1 MRHLCRFPYVNASCG
16 IGGFRR
22 RRFKRFGASPLTQ
35 AFMLVY
41 SSLRAAFNA
50 VLGKLFNIQISTCS
64 IGCSFRSYFSSVGAV
79 AFGCLRFVG
88 GQIDWRDL
96 RNCREAMRRYREIA
110 IGRHRRIGVVSQHL
124 TFAQWASPKELTSLR
139 SRRESNPH
147 LRFRKPLFY
156 PLNYGDGIRGEEYT
170 H

>member
-16 IGGFRR
+16 IGRFRR

-96 RNCREAMRRYREIA
+96 RNCREAMRRYRDCNRPATEDWGRISTFDIRSMGIA
-110 IGRHRRIGVVSQHL
+110 KRVDVF
-124 TFAQWASPKELTSLR
+124 TFPA
-139 SRRESNPH
+139 
-147 LRFRKPLFY
+147 
-156 PLNYGDGIRGEEYT
+156 GIEPT
-170 H
+170 FKV